1 MLEKGKE
8 NKRFKKGLG
17 TKINASPAKRYF
29 WRRVLMPKMAKQEML
44 GGSQKR
50 RPSEGLVLSRSPRGT
65 GGFVL
70 LGESANHIRVP
81 GGKAAA

>member
-1 MLEKGKE
+1 
-8 NKRFKKGLG
+8 
-17 TKINASPAKRYF
+17 
-29 WRRVLMPKMAKQEML
+29 MPKMAKQEML